1 MRYIIQITET
11 CYGVHKFYV
20 SKTID
25 GRFFM
30 ASKRH
35 AKIFLNSKE
44 YCDFLIST
52 KYGDTAEI
60 EKILVVDETDIDDL
74 IKL

>member
-1 MRYIIQITET
+1 MRYIIQITRN
-11 CYGVHKFYV
+11 CYGVHTFYV
-20 SKTID
+20 GKTTE
-25 GRFFM
+25 GEFFM
-30 ASKRH
+30 TTKQD
-35 AKIFLNSKE
+35 AKICSNPKE
-44 YCDFLIST
+44 YHDFLIST